1 MVVIDVSKVWP
12 PTFRLTRSPIVLIWP
27 AATVVRAEAQD
38 SQLTFGICA
47 PAVSVKAYKEI
58 DQSKRQVVPALTH

>member
-1 MVVIDVSKVWP
+1 
-12 PTFRLTRSPIVLIWP
+12 
-27 AATVVRAEAQD
+27 
-38 SQLTFGICA
+38 LTFGICA